1 MLEKESLELLRKS
14 LDKLESGFGE
24 LPGYSPYVDK
34 DKLESVLQEVA
45 VRMQDNFPYFHP
57 FYAGQMLK
65 PPHPV
70 ARLAY
75 FLSMWINPN
84 NHALDGG
91 RASSEMEKEV
101 VRDLAQ
107 MFGWEKHLGHLC
119 GGGTMA
125 NLEALWVSKCLNPDK
140 GIAASELSHY
150 THSRIS
156 EVLGI
161 PFFSIP
167 CDRQGVIEV
176 VALEELLQKEDI
188 GTVVCTM
195 GTTGMGQIDPLDEVC
210 ELQERYDFRIH
221 ADCAYGGY
229 FPLASNLS
237 SSARSKYAKL
247 NQVDSLVIDPHKHG
261 LQPYGC
267 GCILFSDP
275 TVGRFYQHSSPYTY
289 FSSQELHLGEISLEC
304 SRAGAAAVALW
315 ATHQLMPPEKGGKF
329 SQDLEKSI
337 KAAQRLAE
345 LIQAS
350 DDFLLVVPP
359 ELDIVCWAP
368 RKPDTEAISQES
380 QRIFDEAARQGVHLA
395 LFNHPS
401 RLLGKEWEGIEKNTE
416 YVCTLRSVLMKPE
429 HLDWVER
436 IWGIVVRGLR
446 GYSLL
451 STVYS

>member
-14 LDKLESGFGE
+14 LNSLEAGFGD
-24 LPGYSPYVDK
+24 LPAYAPTIDK
-34 DKLESVLQEVA
+34 DKLQSVLEEVA
-45 VRMQDNFPYFHP
+45 IRMRDNFPYFHP
-57 FYAGQMLK
+57 YYAGQMLK

-70 ARLAY
+70 ARIAY
-75 FLSMWINPN
+75 FLAMWINPN

-107 MFGWEKHLGHLC
+107 MFGWNQHLGHLC

-125 NLEALWVSKCLNPDK
+125 NLEALWVSKCLFPHK
-140 GIAASELSHY
+140 GVAASEFSHY

-167 CDRQGVIEV
+167 CNTQGIIDIA
-176 VALEELLQKEDI
+176 ALEELLIKEDI

-195 GTTGMGQIDPLDEVC
+195 GTTGMGQVDPLDKVC
-210 ELQERYDFRIH
+210 ELQQRYNFRIH

-229 FPLASNLS
+229 FSLVSNLPDATKLKFS
-237 SSARSKYAKL
+237 KL
-247 NQVDSLVIDPHKHG
+247 NQVDSIVIDPHKHG

-267 GCILFSDP
+267 GCILFKDP
-275 TVGRFYQHSSPYTY
+275 AVGRFYQHSSPYTY

-315 ATHQLMPPEKGGKF
+315 ATHQLMPPEEAGEF
-329 SQDLEKSI
+329 SQDLEKSL
-337 KAAQRLAE
+337 KAAQQLAE
-345 LIQAS
+345 WIQGS
-350 DDFLLVVPP
+350 EDFLLVVPP

-368 RKPDTEAISQES
+368 RKPDTGAISRES
-380 QRIFDEAARQGVHLA
+380 QRIFDEAAHQGVHLA
-395 LFNHPS
+395 LFNHPT
-401 RLLGKEWEGIEKNTE
+401 RLLGEEWEEIEKNTD

-436 IWGIVVRGLR
+436 IWRVVEG
-446 GYSLL
+446 
-451 STVYS
+451 V